1 MRDII
6 HQVDSQTAVTHE
18 MTIEQA
24 RRESLE
30 TPRLIATL
38 LGLFAGL
45 ALLIA
50 AAGIGGIMA
59 LAVSQRV
66 HEIGIRVALG
76 ANRENILRMILR
88 QGALLALSGI
98 LIGAAGA
105 FALTAMIKS
114 LLFEVTPTDPATFV
128 AVALVLAFTAV
139 MASYIPALRA
149 ARIDP
154 VEALRAE

>member
-1 MRDII
+1 
-6 HQVDSQTAVTHE
+6 
-18 MTIEQA
+18 
-24 RRESLE
+24 
-30 TPRLIATL
+30 
-38 LGLFAGL
+38 
-45 ALLIA
+45 
-50 AAGIGGIMA
+50 MA

-76 ANRENILRMILR
+76 ANRENIVGMILR
-88 QGALLALSGI
+88 QGASLALLGI

-105 FALTAMIKS
+105 FALTAMLKS

-139 MASYIPALRA
+139 LSSYIPALRA